1 MSERADAPRSGG
13 RSAPRGNT
21 GSGARGARQN
31 SGRSDTRRSGM
42 RSGEGTAAASRGA
55 RIAGGRAGRKAEAD
69 GTAALALEVTDL
81 SVNAAEPVSGP
92 AAGRPRLWVAPPLPM
107 RAPRATF
114 AASVI
119 VLVLAGV
126 LGILLVNTKTMEQS
140 FRLDALQKES
150 ATLEK
155 QQQGLEQQ
163 LIQASNPGNIHA
175 AARRLGLVVAANP
188 AMIRLPDG
196 KISRIP
202 TPGRG
207 QPGVTAQSGLQKS
220 GTATAGAGQ

>member
-1 MSERADAPRSGG
+1 MSERSDAPRSGG
-13 RSAPRGNT
+13 RSAPRETT
-21 GSGARGARQN
+21 GAGARGVRQN

-42 RSGEGTAAASRGA
+42 RSRGEESPAARGTRL
-55 RIAGGRAGRKAEAD
+55 GGAD

-81 SVNAAEPVSGP
+81 SVTAADP
-92 AAGRPRLWVAPPLPM
+92 APAGRPRLWVAPPLPM

-114 AASVI
+114 AASVAAV
-119 VLVLAGV
+119 VLLGV

-140 FRLDALQKES
+140 FKLDALQKEQ
-150 ATLEK
+150 AVLDK
-155 QQQGLEQQ
+155 KQQGLEQQ

-175 AARRLGLVVAANP
+175 AARRLGLVMAKDP

-202 TPGRG
+202 TPGQG
-207 QPGVTAQSGLQKS
+207 HAGVTAQSGLGS
-220 GTATAGAGQ
+220 AGTPSTGAGQ

>member
-1 MSERADAPRSGG
+1 
-13 RSAPRGNT
+13 
-21 GSGARGARQN
+21 
-31 SGRSDTRRSGM
+31 M
-42 RSGEGTAAASRGA
+42 RSGSAEPRTGTGRAKPGAPVKPGADPVRRSNRGA
-55 RIAGGRAGRKAEAD
+55 GADAD
-69 GTAALALEVTDL
+69 GTAALALEV
-81 SVNAAEPVSGP
+81 SAVPAEAQP
-92 AAGRPRLWVAPPLPM
+92 ATAQPAGRPRLWVAPPLPM

-119 VLVLAGV
+119 AVVLLGV
-126 LGILLVNTKTMEQS
+126 LGVLLVNTKTMEQS
-140 FRLDALQKES
+140 FKLDALQKEQ
-150 ATLEK
+150 AALDK

-175 AARRLGLVVAANP
+175 AARRLGLVMAENP

-207 QPGVTAQSGLQKS
+207 QPGVTAQGGLKP